1 MISPVIERIGF
12 RPVSINSVL
21 LLFECGDA
29 LGEPRVLICGWRVKS
44 AVENADVYVSVCAL
58 DDPEAL
64 APEIHIWTSDRL
76 AWFET
81 ADELPRYR
89 RFRADGA

>member
-1 MISPVIERIGF
+1 MNLVVTGF
-12 RPVSINSVL
+12 LLRVWCAVSL
-21 LLFECGDA
+21 LLEWSDA
-29 LGEPRVLICGWRVKS
+29 LGEPHVFIFGRRVKS
-44 AVENADVYVSVCAL
+44 AEENAEVYVSVCAL

-64 APEIHIWTSDRL
+64 APEIQIWTSDRL

>member
-1 MISPVIERIGF
+1 M
-12 RPVSINSVL
+12 
-21 LLFECGDA
+21 
-29 LGEPRVLICGWRVKS
+29 
-44 AVENADVYVSVCAL
+44 
-58 DDPEAL
+58 
-64 APEIHIWTSDRL
+64 APEIHIWMSDRL

>member
-1 MISPVIERIGF
+1 MNLVVTVFLLRVWCA
-12 RPVSINSVL
+12 VSL
-21 LLFECGDA
+21 LLECLDA
-29 LGEPRVLICGWRVKS
+29 LGEPHVFKFGRRVNS

-58 DDPEAL
+58 DDPETL

>member
-1 MISPVIERIGF
+1 M
-12 RPVSINSVL
+12 INSVL
-21 LLFECGDA
+21 LFFECGDA
-29 LGEPRVLICGWRVKS
+29 LGEPRVLICGWRVKI